1 MSRCAA
7 AEVVCVRDKGMN
19 MAPKVLS
26 PSQNPQ
32 FSGPRSVERLI
43 DEACFSGEILLC
55 GRKLKD
61 FPKVA
66 AAPTTNSAA
75 GGHRNLEDTVFAG
88 NLVHVRTDG
97 QTQVGQRERG
107 ELSLDCDTIICSLL
121 LLL

>member
-1 MSRCAA
+1 
-7 AEVVCVRDKGMN
+7 

-97 QTQVGQRERG
+97 QTHKWDRE